1 MTVLNSLLFG
11 VIAVL
16 IALNLVL
23 LAATV
28 YWAVHGLSEKTRE
41 HRLVRIPSFA
51 RHRRLTPR
59 S

>member
-1 MTVLNSLLFG
+1 MTVINALFFG
-11 VIAVL
+11 LTAVL

-41 HRLVRIPSFA
+41 QRLVRVASSA
-51 RHRRLTPR
+51 RHRRLAAR

>member
-1 MTVLNSLLFG
+1 MTVINALFFG
-11 VIAVL
+11 LTAVL

-41 HRLVRIPSFA
+41 HRLVRMPSFA
-51 RHRRLTPR
+51 RHRRLAAR